1 MSEPEYVRIIAAGGE
16 ALEVPTEVP
25 LLPVRGAAV
34 LPGMSIPLVVGRA
47 ASLAALDR
55 AGPGGFLVVG
65 TQLDPELEEPGLSEL
80 HPVACLTRV
89 ARVVDAAREG
99 KQAIVAGV
107 VRARLVS
114 LDEADGAVLARIDPL
129 PEPTEPSA
137 ERDSARERVLA
148 LAHRIIE
155 LRDDIPD
162 EWKEGLADL
171 PSPGLLADLITSYL
185 RLPTEEVIGLL
196 QEPDPTHRLWR
207 LVPQL
212 EREATIAETQQ
223 ALASDTER
231 EMDPKQR
238 EKLLRRRMRDIE
250 DELGESDGGQRE
262 ADELRERI
270 DAAELPEE
278 AQEQA
283 ERELRRLRALPS
295 HAPDRHMIRT
305 YLEWLADLPWQIE
318 TEDKLDLARAR
329 EILDEDHHDLDKVK
343 ERILEFL
350 AVRKLAPEAKAP
362 ILCFVGPPGVGKTS
376 LGRSIARAMER
387 NFTRASLGGVR
398 DEAEVRGHRRTY
410 VGAMPGRIL
419 QSLRR
424 AGSRNPVFLLDEIDK
439 LGADFRGDPSSA
451 LLEVLDPEQNTSF
464 SDHYLEVPFDLSR
477 VLFIATANT
486 LSTIPPPLLDR
497 MEVIELPGYTDRD
510 KLAIARDHLI
520 PKQLEAHGLGPEQV
534 SLQDAA
540 VDRVVHEYTR
550 EAGVRNLE
558 RQFATLIRKAAAR
571 IAGERSRGTEREGPL
586 EIDAEFVAD
595 ALGAPPHLPE
605 TAERTE
611 VPGVVVGLAATAH
624 GGDILFLESTVSP
637 GGEGVRL
644 RLTGQLGD
652 VMRESAEA
660 ALSWVR
666 ANAERMGLPAGA
678 LDAGEIH
685 LHVPAGAVPKDG
697 PSAGVALATAI
708 LSVLTGRRARGTV
721 AMTGEISLRGKVL
734 PVGGIKAKLLA
745 ALRAGVETV
754 LLPRRNEKDLAEV
767 PEEVRDALE
776 IVFVDGV
783 EDAIERALEAA

>member
-1 MSEPEYVRIIAAGGE
+1 VTEAEHVRIIAAGGE
-16 ALEVPTEVP
+16 ALEVPTRVP

-34 LPGMSIPLVVGRA
+34 LPGMSVPLVVGRA

-55 AGPGGFLVVG
+55 AGNGGFLLVA
-65 TQLDPELEEPGLSEL
+65 TQVDPETEDPGLAEL

-89 ARVVDAAREG
+89 ARVVDTAREG
-99 KQAIVAGV
+99 KQAIVGGV

-114 LDEADGAVLARIDPL
+114 VDEEDGAIIARIDPL
-129 PEPTEPSA
+129 PEPTDPSP
-137 ERDSARERVLA
+137 ERHAARARVLA

-162 EWKEGLADL
+162 EWKDGLSDL
-171 PSPGLLADLITSYL
+171 PSAGLLADLITSYL
-185 RLPTEEVIGLL
+185 RLPIEEVIALL
-196 QEPDPTHRLWR
+196 QEPDPTHRLLR
-207 LVPQL
+207 LVPHL

-223 ALASDTER
+223 ALASDAER

-270 DAAELPEE
+270 EAAGLPEE
-278 AQEQA
+278 PQEQA
-283 ERELRRLRALPS
+283 DRELRRLRALPS

-305 YLEWLADLPWQIE
+305 YLEWLADLPWASE
-318 TEDKLDLARAR
+318 TEDKLELGRAR

-398 DEAEVRGHRRTY
+398 DEAEIRGHRRTY

-451 LLEVLDPEQNTSF
+451 LLEVLDPEQNTTF

-486 LSTIPPPLLDR
+486 LSTIPAPLLDR

-510 KLAIARDHLI
+510 KLVIARGHLI
-520 PKQLEAHGLGPEQV
+520 PKQLEAHGLSPDQV
-534 SLQDAA
+534 VLTDPA

-550 EAGVRNLE
+550 EAGVRNLD

-571 IAGERSRGTEREGPL
+571 IAGERGRGTERAEPFQ
-586 EIDAEFVAD
+586 IDADFVST

-644 RLTGQLGD
+644 RLTGQLGE

-666 ANAERMGLPAGA
+666 SNAERMGLPAGA
-678 LDAGEIH
+678 LEAGEIH

-697 PSAGVALATAI
+697 PSAGVALATAM
-708 LSVLTGRRARGTV
+708 LSVLTGRRARDTV

-745 ALRAGVETV
+745 AQRAGIQTV
-754 LLPRRNEKDLAEV
+754 LLPRRNEKDLVDV
-767 PEEVRDALE
+767 PEEVRDALA
-776 IVFVDGV
+776 IVLVDDV
-783 EDAIERALEAA
+783 ADAVERALEAP